1 MLGMET
7 TAGWQSGGDEAAS
20 TTAEEAV
27 LCGAG
32 RHSRRLCLR
41 LGSLGRGFG
50 GYRVSVG
57 WMLRAKAL
65 AGMLAGADGGDTLER
80 RSPRWGVIFKLHPTW
95 FSGRKPSPFR
105 DVRRWRF

>member
-1 MLGMET
+1 M
-7 TAGWQSGGDEAAS
+7 
-20 TTAEEAV
+20 
-27 LCGAG
+27 
-32 RHSRRLCLR
+32 
-41 LGSLGRGFG
+41 
-50 GYRVSVG
+50 
-57 WMLRAKAL
+57 MLRAKAL